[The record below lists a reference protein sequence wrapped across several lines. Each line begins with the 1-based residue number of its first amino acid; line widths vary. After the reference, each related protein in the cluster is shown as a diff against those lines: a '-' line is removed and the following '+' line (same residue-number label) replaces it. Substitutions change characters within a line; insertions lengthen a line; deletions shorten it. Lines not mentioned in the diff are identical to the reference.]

1 MDLADVL
8 AVVGTLSTAAAVGI
22 TWWRARGEDRDE
34 LRRRRAAPGAAPGM
48 SVAPPVGALPT
59 LIRGRARLMRRLRRW
74 LRRPPGAVVVL
85 AGMGGVGKSTAAA
98 ALARHAARTRRAG
111 RRSRHVWWVW
121 AADSLSLAGGLASV
135 ARQLGAEAADLEAI
149 STGAADGPD
158 RFWELLDNAP
168 SGWLL
173 IFDNADSPEI
183 LCGAR
188 SEIQGTRSDAD
199 GSAARPAGAAGQN
212 GTGWV
217 RPSRRGLTIVTSRDA
232 DQETWGSD
240 ARLVPLEP
248 LNETDAAR
256 ALLDLAPGA
265 GDEAEAR
272 LLARRLG
279 GLPLALH
286 LAGSYLRST
295 VVYCT
300 TFTAY
305 AEVLGGDRGL
315 RLLDGSGSPDRSVV
329 TRTWEISLDN
339 LARDGVPQARNLLR
353 LLSCYAADA
362 SIPMGLLDGRRLSS
376 LLATEPTGPAADQWD
391 LLLERGLRGLERVG
405 LIGVATSGRE
415 RVLTLHPLI
424 VQTNRMNLGTT
435 TSRVIEPDATLVRQ
449 VAAGLVVDAL
459 SGLRVDAPADWP
471 RYRMFG
477 VHLHALLGT
486 VADHLDADGLTALL
500 RAVWMTVRALD
511 ESGAHDVA
519 ETLNRAALAHVPG
532 PDHEAGLCL
541 SHQLAW
547 ELAARGEFGDSERM
561 FMDVAERRARSLGDD
576 HPETLNSRHELAWV
590 AGCQERW
597 MEAEARYDLVL
608 EDRRRVLGEDHID
621 TLLTRFERGW
631 SIANQ
636 GRLEEARA
644 VLELVLRDRTRL
656 LGQAHQRTVG
666 TRHELAWIAAKQGHL
681 AEAERLYRQVLD
693 DRRRALGDE
702 HLSTLTIDHELAWV
716 LACRGR
722 SKEAATRYARVLDI
736 RRRRLGEDH
745 PDTRA
750 TALALDGLGRGL
762 TVDARHLV

>member
-1 MDLADVL
+1 MDLTDVL
-8 AVVGTLSTAAAVGI
+8 AVVGMVSTAAGVGI
-22 TWWRARGEDRDE
+22 TWWRARAGDRAE
-34 LRRRRAAPGAAPGM
+34 FRRRRAAPGVAPGM

-59 LIRGRARLMRRLRRW
+59 QIRGRGRLMRRLRRW
-74 LRRPPGAVVVL
+74 LRKPPGVVVVL
-85 AGMGGVGKSTAAA
+85 AGMGGVGKSTTAA
-98 ALARHAARTRRAG
+98 ALARDSARTRRTG
-111 RRSRHVWWVW
+111 RRSRPVWWVR

-135 ARQLGAEAADLEAI
+135 ARQLGAEPADLEAI

-158 RFWELLDNAP
+158 RFWELLGNAP

-173 IFDNADSPEI
+173 IFDNADSPAI
-183 LCGAR
+183 LYGAR
-188 SEIQGTRSDAD
+188 CDAERSGAQ
-199 GSAARPAGAAGQN
+199 PAGAVGQN

-232 DQETWGSD
+232 DQETWGSH
-240 ARLVPLEP
+240 ARLVPLGP
-248 LNETDAAR
+248 LDETDAAR
-256 ALLDLAPGA
+256 ALLDLAPEA

-286 LAGSYLRST
+286 LAGSYLRSA
-295 VVYCT
+295 VVYCP

-305 AEVLGGDRGL
+305 AEVLGGDGGL
-315 RLLDGSGSPDRSVV
+315 RLLDGSGAPDRSVV

-376 LLATEPTGPAADQWD
+376 LLATGPAGSPLDHSD

-405 LIGVATSGRE
+405 LIDVGTSGQE
-415 RVLTLHPLI
+415 RALTLHPLI

-435 TSRVIEPDATLVRQ
+435 TSRDTEPDATLVRQ
-449 VAAGLVVDAL
+449 VAAGLVVEAL
-459 SGLRVDAPADWP
+459 SGLRVDEPADWP

-500 RAVWMTVRALD
+500 RAIWMTVRALD

-519 ETLNRAALAHVPG
+519 ERLNRAALAHVPG
-532 PDHEAGLCL
+532 PDDEAGLCL
-541 SHQLAW
+541 SHQHAW
-547 ELAARGEFGDSERM
+547 EVAARGEFGDSERM
-561 FMDVAERRARSLGDD
+561 FLDVAERRARTLGND
-576 HPETLNSRHELAWV
+576 HPETLSSRHELAWV

-597 MEAEARYDLVL
+597 VEAEARYDLVL
-608 EDRRRVLGEDHID
+608 EDRRRVLGEDHFD

-631 SIANQ
+631 CIANQ
-636 GRLEEARA
+636 ERFEEARA
-644 VLELVLRDRTRL
+644 LLENVLEDRTRV
-656 LGQAHQRTVG
+656 LGEAHQRTVG
-666 TRHELAWIAAKQGHL
+666 TRHELAWIAAKQGRL
-681 AEAERLYRQVLD
+681 VEAERLYRQVLD

-702 HLSTLTIDHELAWV
+702 HLSTLTIHHELAWV

-750 TALALDGLGRGL
+750 TALALDRLGRGL

>member
-8 AVVGTLSTAAAVGI
+8 AVVGTLSGVAAVGI
-22 TWWRARGEDRDE
+22 PWLRGRAGDRE
-34 LRRRRAAPGAAPGM
+34 EFRRRRAAPGAAPGM

-59 LIRGRARLMRRLRRW
+59 LIRGRGRLMRRLRRW
-74 LRRPPGAVVVL
+74 LRKPPGDVVVL
-85 AGMGGVGKSTAAA
+85 AGMGGVGKSTMAA
-98 ALARHAARTRRAG
+98 ALARHSARTRRTA
-111 RRSRHVWWVW
+111 RRSGPVWWVW

-135 ARQLGAEAADLEAI
+135 ARQLGAEPADLEAI

-173 IFDNADSPEI
+173 IFDNADSPDI
-183 LCGAR
+183 LRGP
-188 SEIQGTRSDAD
+188 RSDA
-199 GSAARPAGAAGQN
+199 GRAGARPAGAAGQN

-232 DQETWGSD
+232 DQETWGSQ
-240 ARLVPLEP
+240 ARLVPLGP
-248 LNETDAAR
+248 LDEADAAR

-295 VVYCT
+295 VVYCP

-305 AEVLGGDRGL
+305 AEVLGGDGGL

-339 LARDGVPQARNLLR
+339 LSRDGVPQARSLLR

-362 SIPMGLLDGRRLSS
+362 SIPMSLLDGRRLAS
-376 LLATEPTGPAADQWD
+376 LLATEPTGPAVDPSD

-405 LIGVATSGRE
+405 LIDVGTSGRE
-415 RVLTLHPLI
+415 RALTLHPLI

-435 TSRVIEPDATLVRQ
+435 ASRVTEPDAALVRQ

-459 SGLRVDAPADWP
+459 SGLRVDEPADWP
-471 RYRMFG
+471 RYRMLG

-500 RAVWMTVRALD
+500 RAMWMTVRALD

-547 ELAARGEFGDSERM
+547 ELAARGEFRDSERM
-561 FMDVAERRARSLGDD
+561 FLDVAERRARLLGDD

-597 MEAEARYDLVL
+597 VEAEARYDLVL
-608 EDRRRVLGEDHID
+608 EDRRRVLGEDHFD

-636 GRLEEARA
+636 GRFDEARA
-644 VLELVLRDRTRL
+644 LLEHVLQDRTRL

-666 TRHELAWIAAKQGHL
+666 TRHELAWIAAKQGRL
-681 AEAERLYRQVLD
+681 AEAERLYQQVLD
-693 DRRRALGDE
+693 DCRRALGDE
-702 HLSTLTIDHELAWV
+702 HLSTLTIHHELAWV
-716 LACRGR
+716 LASRGR

-750 TALALDGLGRGL
+750 TALALDRLSRGL

>member
-1 MDLADVL
+1 MDLTDVL
-8 AVVGTLSTAAAVGI
+8 EAVGTLSTAAAVGI
-22 TWWRARGEDRDE
+22 TWWRARVGDRE
-34 LRRRRAAPGAAPGM
+34 EFRRRRAAPGVAPGM
-48 SVAPPVGALPT
+48 TVAPPVGALPT
-59 LIRGRARLMRRLRRW
+59 LVRGRGRLMRLLRRW
-74 LRRPPGAVVVL
+74 LRRPPGVVVVL
-85 AGMGGVGKSTAAA
+85 AGMGGVGKSTVAA
-98 ALARHAARTRRAG
+98 ALARHSARTRRIG
-111 RRSRHVWWVW
+111 RRSRPVWWVW

-135 ARQLGAEAADLEAI
+135 ARQLGAEPADLEAI

-158 RFWELLDNAP
+158 RFWELLDSAP

-173 IFDNADSPEI
+173 IFDNADSPDI
-183 LCGAR
+183 LR
-188 SEIQGTRSDAD
+188 GTRSDA
-199 GSAARPAGAAGQN
+199 GRAGARPMGTVGQN

-232 DQETWGSD
+232 DQETWGAH
-240 ARLVPLEP
+240 ARLVPLGP
-248 LNETDAAR
+248 LDETDAAR
-256 ALLDLAPGA
+256 ALLDLAPEA
-265 GDEAEAR
+265 GDEAAAR

-295 VVYCT
+295 VVYCP

-305 AEVLGGDRGL
+305 AEVLGGDGGL
-315 RLLDGSGSPDRSVV
+315 RLLDGSGAPDRSVV

-362 SIPMGLLDGRRLSS
+362 SIPMSLLDGRRLFP
-376 LLATEPTGPAADQWD
+376 LLAREPTGSSVDHSD
-391 LLLERGLRGLERVG
+391 LLLERGLRALARVG
-405 LIGVATSGRE
+405 LIDVGTSGRE
-415 RVLTLHPLI
+415 RALTLHPLI
-424 VQTNRMNLGTT
+424 VQTNRMNLMNLGTT
-435 TSRVIEPDATLVRQ
+435 TSRITEPDATLVRQ

-459 SGLRVDAPADWP
+459 SGLRVDEPADWP
-471 RYRMFG
+471 RYRMVG

-486 VADHLDADGLTALL
+486 VADHLDEDGLTALL
-500 RAVWMTVRALD
+500 RATWMTVCALD

-519 ETLNRAALAHVPG
+519 ERLNRAALAHVPHQ
-532 PDHEAGLCL
+532 DHEVGLCL

-547 ELAARGEFGDSERM
+547 ELALRGWYTDSERI
-561 FMDVAERRARSLGDD
+561 FLEVTQRRARLLGDD
-576 HPETLNSRHELAWV
+576 HPETLKSRHELAWV
-590 AGCQERW
+590 AGCQQRW
-597 MEAEARYDLVL
+597 VEAEARYDLVL
-608 EDRRRVLGEDHID
+608 EDRRHVLGEDHFD

-636 GRLEEARA
+636 GRFDEARA
-644 VLELVLRDRTRL
+644 LLELVLQDRIRL
-656 LGQAHQRTVG
+656 LGEAHQRTVG
-666 TRHELAWIAAKQGHL
+666 TRHELAWIAAKQGRL
-681 AEAERLYRQVLD
+681 GEAESLYRQVLV

-702 HLSTLTIDHELAWV
+702 HLSTLTIHHELAWV

-750 TALALDGLGRGL
+750 TALALDRLGRGL